1 MGRPNQ
7 VRNVI
12 IIWLKVLLNNQTI
25 VLTQCVIYVALGSAV
40 LQGGNTSD
48 LISFCLTESI

>member
-1 MGRPNQ
+1 MGQPNQ